1 MEVNAIVPNCGS
13 VVWLLIFLGGV
24 VHLIENLLF
33 TKTMSL
39 MGKGLDAASLRNK
52 VISDNL
58 ANVDTP
64 GFKRSDVVFE
74 EELRRALTKTGQVR
88 GMTTNPKHIP
98 IGSPSVSAVSPK
110 VVLQNDTTMRNDG
123 NNVDIDIEMASMAK
137 NTITYSALAQ
147 LLNGEF
153 TKLKSAIF
161 EGRR

>member
-24 VHLIENLLF
+24 VLLIGNLLF

-39 MGKGLDAASLRNK
+39 MGTGLDAASLRNK

-64 GFKRSDVVFE
+64 GFKSSDVVFE
-74 EELRRALTKTGQVR
+74 DELRKALEKTGKIQ
-88 GMTTNPKHIP
+88 GMITNSRHIP
-98 IGSPSVSAVSPK
+98 IGSPSVSNVSPK
-110 VVLQNDTTMRNDG
+110 VVLQNDTTIRNDG
-123 NNVDIDIEMASMAK
+123 NNVDIDRQMASLAK
-137 NTITYSALAQ
+137 NTITYTALAQ
-147 LLNGEF
+147 MLNGEF
-153 TKLKSAIF
+153 SKLKTAIF